1 MRTDESRLIGL
12 VDKARALSR
21 ERKYLH
27 AEQIYH
33 RLIRE
38 EPEFVTAY
46 TDLAALY
53 QETNRLGESTAILH
67 AACGRFPANAG
78 ITFML
83 GNAHLRQR
91 HYGRALSCYKQI
103 ANEKLPHVHFNMGIA
118 HLSQGNMRAAEEQF
132 RTTMRLDHD
141 FPQVHEFLGE
151 LLIARKAFA
160 EAVKHLR
167 RAVTGNPYAS
177 GSHHLLGIALRAM
190 GDVESA
196 YEEFVTSI
204 DTDPQNPQCWQR
216 CGETLL
222 AMKRLDEAEKYLRKA
237 LDLDP
242 KCVDAL
248 ANLGQIHFLRGER
261 ARSEEYF
268 AKALELDP
276 HNPTARIGRLHTR
289 NSKKN

>member
-1 MRTDESRLIGL
+1 
-12 VDKARALSR
+12 
-21 ERKYLH
+21 
-27 AEQIYH
+27 
-33 RLIRE
+33 
-38 EPEFVTAY
+38 
-46 TDLAALY
+46 
-53 QETNRLGESTAILH
+53 
-67 AACGRFPANAG
+67 
-78 ITFML
+78 
-83 GNAHLRQR
+83 
-91 HYGRALSCYKQI
+91 
-103 ANEKLPHVHFNMGIA
+103 
-118 HLSQGNMRAAEEQF
+118 
-132 RTTMRLDHD
+132 
-141 FPQVHEFLGE
+141 
-151 LLIARKAFA
+151 
-160 EAVKHLR
+160 
-167 RAVTGNPYAS
+167 
-177 GSHHLLGIALRAM
+177 M